1 MDIAGIQQMFVNAST
16 TMFPEHLS
24 QAGTDRE
31 PDLKLRAV
39 SFYSFYEMKIFTR
52 IMYEPI

>member
-1 MDIAGIQQMFVNAST
+1 MFVNAST
-16 TMFPEHLS
+16 TVFPEHLS